1 MMLIETILR
10 AGESANEPSK
20 GLKQEAAFTPTTY
33 WLQIVSRVGEQ
44 AQGVYGSLLRRQ
56 ASVVSNKLW
65 KTVYLLKTD
74 D

>member
-20 GLKQEAAFTPTTY
+20 GLKQEAAFNPTTY
-33 WLQIVSRVGEQ
+33 RFQIVSRVGQQ
-44 AQGVYGSLLRRQ
+44 AQGVYGSLP
-56 ASVVSNKLW
+56 
-65 KTVYLLKTD
+65 D